1 MGEEIFKLGGMGHL
15 AGFSPKR
22 AHLSQNLSQSDTQGV
37 NIKPLCPTIWT
48 ARTGAIGAIL
58 TDYPVLMETL
68 DEVQQAT
75 KDEYGLKTAGLLPGM
90 EKFSMFLG
98 LKLGYL
104 MFGASETLSKSLQGK
119 DTTIQEAIGA
129 ANLAKGFYKRQR
141 TDQAFESFYTD
152 VNDTAR
158 KHEIDPQLP
167 RYRRAP
173 RFDSG
178 SQPHMYNSPK
188 DF

>member
-1 MGEEIFKLGGMGHL
+1 LCLQEEGRKLPFIRDAL
-15 AGFSPKR
+15 DLVREIAKLIAFSPKR
-22 AHLSQNLSQSDTQGV
+22 AHLLSQNLSQSDTQGV
-37 NIKPLCPTIWT
+37 NIKPLCPTRWT

-58 TDYPVLMETL
+58 TDYPVLMDTL
-68 DEVQQAT
+68 DEVQQTT
-75 KDEYGLKTAGLLPGM
+75 KDEYGLKAAGLLSGM
-90 EKFSMFLG
+90 EKFSMLFG

-152 VNDTAR
+152 VLDTAR
-158 KHEIDPQLP
+158 KHEIGDP
-167 RYRRAP
+167 
-173 RFDSG
+173 
-178 SQPHMYNSPK
+178 
-188 DF
+188 